1 MADSIGIGI
10 AIALI
15 GIGVIGMI
23 LSGLRAVI
31 NGKSDFKRIVIM
43 LLPLLIF
50 IITYFS
56 MGDANRAGMAT
67 LSIMVIL
74 MVLSIL
80 ISGTRGTLRF

>member
-10 AIALI
+10 AIALV

-31 NGKSDFKRIVIM
+31 NGKSDLKRTAIM
-43 LLPLLIF
+43 LIPILIF

-56 MGDANRAGMAT
+56 MGDITRASMAT
-67 LSIMVIL
+67 LSVMIIL
-74 MVLSIL
+74 MVLSIF